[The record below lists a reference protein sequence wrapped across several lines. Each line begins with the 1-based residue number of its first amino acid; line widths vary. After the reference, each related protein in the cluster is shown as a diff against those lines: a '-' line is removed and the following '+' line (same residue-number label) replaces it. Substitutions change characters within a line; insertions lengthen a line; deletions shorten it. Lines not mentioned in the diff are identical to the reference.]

1 MVPETSVTHLMP
13 TSQGGN
19 LSLYY
24 DLPSAANEDSLDSLY
39 GTFDIFSRFFS
50 VQWAGLLE
58 TATALSPQGLLG
70 GEGAEAAVA
79 ADLLGAAG
87 APAGALDALAARYS
101 LGAPFAERLNFD
113 LLLAWDPALVA
124 LEAFLV
130 LVVAAPL
137 GNSLVQR
144 TSQGG
149 GAYQDFVAACKS
161 SGLSVTE
168 IGVGV
173 TLAAGLLVF
182 DIFLSLSEDD
192 PADALG
198 YGVLILVVA
207 TFALW
212 ALAVDIQAYY
222 TLSCV
227 GAGDLTARVVLMDA
241 LNNALCVLRIFF
253 CWVRYLF
260 YDFQVEAV
268 DLAFHY
274 TDVANE
280 LTPLTLLEG
289 GAWWAPEPT
298 EGGARPVWAAA
309 APAWALIAPALDV
322 AFTLLQLLLGLFKFA
337 IALFLLWLLVD
348 LFVLRPLALSETA
361 GLLRRRSR

>member
-1 MVPETSVTHLMP
+1 MVPETNVSHLMP

-39 GTFDIFSRFFS
+39 GTFDIFSRFAS
-50 VQWAGLLE
+50 VQWATLLE
-58 TATALSPQGLLG
+58 
-70 GEGAEAAVA
+70 VA
-79 ADLLGAAG
+79 APASPRALLGADGAEGALEADALAALAG
-87 APAGALDALAARYS
+87 PHGALDALAARYN
-101 LGAPFAERLNFD
+101 LGAPLAERLNFD

-161 SGLSVTE
+161 AGLSVTE

-212 ALAVDIQAYY
+212 ALAVDVQAYY

-289 GAWWAPEPT
+289 GAW
-298 EGGARPVWAAA
+298 
-309 APAWALIAPALDV
+309 
-322 AFTLLQLLLGLFKFA
+322 
-337 IALFLLWLLVD
+337 
-348 LFVLRPLALSETA
+348 
-361 GLLRRRSR
+361 

>member
-1 MVPETSVTHLMP
+1 MAPETSVSHLMP

-39 GTFDIFSRFFS
+39 GTFDIFSRVFS

-58 TATALSPQGLLG
+58 TAASFSPQGLLG
-70 GEGAEAAVA
+70 VGAEAAVA
-79 ADLLGAAG
+79 ADLLGSEG
-87 APAGALDALAARYS
+87 APSGALDALAARYS

-161 SGLSVTE
+161 AGLSVTE

-280 LTPLTLLEG
+280 
-289 GAWWAPEPT
+289 PT
-298 EGGARPVWAAA
+298 EGGARPMWAAA

>member
-1 MVPETSVTHLMP
+1 MVPESGVSHLMP

-24 DLPSAANEDSLDSLY
+24 DLPAASNEDSLDSLY
-39 GTFDIFSRFFS
+39 GTLDIFSRFFS

-58 TATALSPQGLLG
+58 TAGALSPSGLLA
-70 GEGAEAAVA
+70 ESGAEAALA
-79 ADLLGAAG
+79 ADAGAVLG
-87 APAGALDALAARYS
+87 APAAALDTLAARYN
-101 LGAPFAERLNFD
+101 LAAPFAEHINFD
-113 LLLAWDPALVA
+113 LLLAWDPALLA

-137 GNSLVQR
+137 GNALVQR

-182 DIFLSLSEDD
+182 DLFLSLSEDD
-192 PADALG
+192 PTDALG

-241 LNNALCVLRIFF
+241 LNNALCALRIFF

-274 TDVANE
+274 TDVSNE

-298 EGGARPVWAAA
+298 EGGARPMWAAA
-309 APAWALIAPALDV
+309 APAWALVAPALDV
-322 AFTLLQLLLGLFKFA
+322 ALTLLQLLLGLFKFA
-337 IALFLLWLLVD
+337 IALFLL
-348 LFVLRPLALSETA
+348 
-361 GLLRRRSR
+361 